1 MKDMKGGGKREMD
14 AECNSGDKG
23 DLKDADSILL
33 GQLRK
38 WWKLFMIP
46 NLRMRA
52 NVFACV

>member
-1 MKDMKGGGKREMD
+1 MKGGGKREMD
-14 AECNSGDKG
+14 AECDPGDKG

-46 NLRMRA
+46 NLRIRA
-52 NVFACV
+52 NVFVCV